1 MLVITPNIP
10 KKLENNLTV
19 IQNQNIMAES
29 SIQTLYD
36 NKDTKCKNSECGH
49 IMDSHLN
56 FKNIGETRIPLLYC
70 SECRA
75 EGKECKLTK
84 F

>member
-1 MLVITPNIP
+1 MCNA
-10 KKLENNLTV
+10 KKLVNNLTTKLL
-19 IQNQNIMAES
+19 QNIMEES
-29 SIQTLYD
+29 SIQIFYD
-36 NKDTKCKNSECGH
+36 NKDTKCQNSECGH
-49 IMDSHLN
+49 KMDSHLN
-56 FKNIGETRIPLLYC
+56 FKTIGEIRIPLLYC

>member
-1 MLVITPNIP
+1 M
-10 KKLENNLTV
+10 E
-19 IQNQNIMAES
+19 ES

-36 NKDTKCKNSECGH
+36 NKDTKCQNPKCGH
-49 IMDSHLN
+49 VMDSHLN
-56 FKNIGETRIPLLYC
+56 FKKIGDVRIPLLYC

-75 EGKECKLTK
+75 QGQECALIK

>member
-1 MLVITPNIP
+1 ME
-10 KKLENNLTV
+10 K
-19 IQNQNIMAES
+19 S

-36 NKDTKCKNSECGH
+36 NKDTKCQNSECGH

-56 FKNIGETRIPLLYC
+56 FKKIGEARIPLLYC

-75 EGKECKLTK
+75 QGQECTLTK